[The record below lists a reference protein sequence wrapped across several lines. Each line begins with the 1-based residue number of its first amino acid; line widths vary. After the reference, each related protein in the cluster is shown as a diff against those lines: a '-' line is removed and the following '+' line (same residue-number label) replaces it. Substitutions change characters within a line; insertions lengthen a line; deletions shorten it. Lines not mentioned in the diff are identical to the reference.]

1 VDGELENS
9 NLALPEGSIAK
20 RRGVKVMMVMMMKRK
35 EGQEGYDVRPD
46 EPQSRW
52 CVNRTFS
59 SFPNTLVTSLLTAH
73 HLLPLDHHTTPG
85 RLSVG

>member
-1 VDGELENS
+1 VAIDELENGD
-9 NLALPEGSIAK
+9 LALPEGSIAK
-20 RRGVKVMMVMMMKRK
+20 RRGVKVMMMMIMMKRK
-35 EGQEGYDVRPD
+35 EGQEGYDGRPD
-46 EPQSRW
+46 EPQ
-52 CVNRTFS
+52 S